1 MTFPWPCALPSSD
14 DIARHQLDR
23 LSASVAVASGL
34 AATGRHIDLAG
45 LDAVA
50 GVLCAQVLD
59 LLPQEGSA
67 IRPALVALND
77 RMAALAWTL
86 RGQTAS

>member
-1 MTFPWPCALPSSD
+1 MTFPWPCAAPSPQD
-14 DIARHQLDR
+14 VARQQLER

-34 AATGRHIDLAG
+34 AAAGRQIDLTG

-59 LLPQEGSA
+59 LSPQEGAA
-67 IRPALVALND
+67 IRPALVALNG
-77 RMAALAWTL
+77 RMAALAGTIQV
-86 RGQTAS
+86 RVTR